1 MKKLIFLSAIC
12 ISISAL
18 GQKDS
23 LNRHDAE
30 GKKQGHWKH
39 YETIDGA
46 LMLISEGSYIND
58 ERTGIWTEY
67 HHNGTAKRR
76 ANYVDGKVNG
86 PCITYYSNG
95 NTDEKGTWTT
105 RWVGDYESYYLSG
118 KLHQKFYYNA
128 EGKKDGKQIYLHED
142 GTTAKLEYYSNKTED
157 SSVSFFRDGKIREKF
172 VRDQYSMSFYADG
185 TKKSESIYAGNT
197 RTDKYYYANGNLSQ
211 EVSYKNGKRD
221 GNCVL
226 YYKNGT
232 PKYGCIYKDGK
243 MSGIRL
249 GLTEDGKPI
258 NGFHTTYYENGIVER
273 AGKYIN
279 GKPDGEHRLYN
290 PNGKLAMSVN
300 FKNGKPDGEIK
311 HYGENGKV
319 SSTEV
324 YKNGFFLSELK

>member
-1 MKKLIFLSAIC
+1 MKTLIFLSAIC
-12 ISISAL
+12 FSISAL

-23 LNRHDAE
+23 LNRHDAD
-30 GKKQGHWKH
+30 GKKQGLWKH
-39 YETIDGA
+39 YEIVDSILVLT
-46 LMLISEGSYIND
+46 SEGSYLHD
-58 ERTGIWTEY
+58 ERTGTWTEY

-76 ANYVDGKVNG
+76 VHYVNGKVNG

-105 RWVGDYESYYLSG
+105 GWVGDYESYYPSG
-118 KLHQKFYYNA
+118 KLHHKFFYNE

-157 SSVSFFRDGKIREKF
+157 SSVSFFRDGTIREKF
-172 VRDQYSMSFYADG
+172 VRDQYLVSFYANG
-185 TKKSESIYAGNT
+185 TKRSENIYSGNT
-197 RTDKYYYANGNLSQ
+197 RTEKFYYANGNLSQ
-211 EVSYKNGKRD
+211 ETSYKNGKRD

-243 MSGIRL
+243 MNGIRL

-258 NGFHTTYYENGIVER
+258 NGFYTTYHENGSLER

-279 GKPDGEHRLYN
+279 GKPDGEHRVYSTD
-290 PNGKLAMSVN
+290 GKLITTVN
-300 FKNGKPDGEIK
+300 FKNGKPDGEMK
-311 HYGENGKV
+311 YYNNGKV
-319 SSTEV
+319 SLTEV
-324 YKNGFFLSELK
+324 YKNGFFLSEIK